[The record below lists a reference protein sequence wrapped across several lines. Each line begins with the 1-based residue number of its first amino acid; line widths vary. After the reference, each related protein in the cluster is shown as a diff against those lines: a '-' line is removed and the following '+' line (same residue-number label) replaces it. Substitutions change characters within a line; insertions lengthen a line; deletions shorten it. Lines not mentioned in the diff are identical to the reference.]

1 MEKTSVVFNPLDPYI
16 AQDYTLQDVNLL
28 NEFSLN
34 RDFGAEQDTVEYQVY
49 SSTNQLLAINY
60 NFKNYSVQSTTNNSN
75 LYDTLYLDPTQDVKD
90 AGFDIGKYNT
100 VYYFYRPIFLSNS
113 STRFY
118 VKEISSDRTEI
129 KISTNDLSY
138 NAVSTS
144 YLNYLTSKNSK
155 SFYSDFL
162 LNFGNNNTVIGVNSL
177 LDTATTNEPSI
188 FIKLYEPLPAN
199 INLKDTLWVVEQVS
213 DPYSFN
219 VNIEFEAEVTEEV
232 EYLRGPNTNI
242 ELNSQTNIP
251 SIYFNLNQVLDTTLT
266 SSYQQVKSILEE
278 KSVDINIDHTD
289 YTNFVHFS
297 SANERLI
304 NFKYKLTQIQN
315 YQSDLNQLKS
325 LDALTDQTAISAS
338 KATIQENIDTLI
350 EQFDNY
356 EYYLYF
362 ESGSKAWPKSNSLPP
377 YDNFSVAATAS
388 LDWYGSSDEDSPYYG
403 GQILSA
409 SLYDDNNRNY
419 IWNTLPAYV
428 KDDPQNLNLELLV
441 AMLGQHFDYIWTYTK
456 AIGDLKYADNRVDH
470 GISKDLVADALRSLG
485 IKLYNSNRT
494 NDNLFSAFTGVSP
507 SGSLVPDTGSYRI
520 ETYVSAS
527 TEPIL
532 YDDVN
537 KEIYKRI
544 YHNLPYLLKTRGS
557 YRGLRALLNC
567 FGIADDILRI
577 QEYGGNQKNVRNVT
591 QYHEVANSILDTRG
605 TSSVEVPWLPT
616 LMPIIPDNWEDIDQD
631 WNNIEGWWNGVLAED
646 QVPDTIEF
654 RFKTK
659 GIPSASNFTQSL
671 FQVNGILNSP
681 QFGIQLL
688 YPTESNEAQ
697 PGTTYDTYGELR
709 FLLSGSQGYASTSPI
724 YLPFFSGSFW
734 DLKLDRSPSGQNL
747 NESGSI
753 DTTYELIVKSGNYD
767 GNNNYIDFQAS
778 SSLAISGSASS
789 SYNRSWNQYT
799 FTSSNSQ
806 LYGYLG
812 GGVDYYSEIAPDGVV
827 FDGYFQEFRYWITNL
842 SQSTFDQHVLNPTS
856 YVDNDITSS
865 YYNLIY
871 RLPLGNYDF
880 ISGSDG
886 DNKVYTVH
894 PMSTGSYA
902 PTASFLG
909 TGSTTINYGVITNF
923 TTSSFVT
930 YSNVDLVQGPDIGA
944 FTLNE
949 SKIQSVT
956 YPLASGSTL
965 SPYVSIQEQLINGYT
980 ADLDIVEI
988 SVSPQNSIDTDIIN
1002 QLGFFDID
1010 DYIGDPQLASS
1021 GSYPKLNELRDFYFK
1036 KYYKKTNYTDI
1047 VKLLSYFDS
1056 SLFKMLK
1063 DFVPAKT
1070 LLHTGLVVK
1079 PHILER
1085 NKTEKFEPAFTY
1097 VDYSGSIDV
1106 VSVEGSTPMGVPLNT
1121 TYTGEILIPSS
1132 SADTITA
1139 SGVIYNFTDNRE
1151 PFTGE
1156 YSGSELI
1163 VYSQPLTNV
1172 VTEINT
1178 LNSLGKDTDNDFSI
1192 SVSYSAVPLNPTL
1205 NNILEARKSVQY
1217 MDIDYSS
1224 NVITPVNIGF
1234 ITSRSFGE
1242 ISEADTAFLDAPI
1255 QDSNYTLLRNI
1266 NPRYLG
1272 SKTTSKLYNTYT
1284 LGDSSY
1290 GQTAAID
1297 LNSLKFAY
1305 FSEIVETGSF
1315 FPGRSN
1321 VYLKYLIDGRS
1332 NVTELT
1338 RKNETIFEVQ
1348 NIFNSKKQANI
1359 SLDNN
1364 QLYSD
1369 QKYLDGLKGVYA
1381 GGYRYLPCLQN
1392 PTGSS
1397 TLIYKF
1403 TTGSIS
1409 TTTKQDLKVLPG
1421 SLGGKF
1427 VNISN
1432 FTLGTIQI
1440 QSGSNNVSVG
1450 GYPAITLTR
1459 NAPIGQSTIWWD
1471 NDLVVNVEGQ
1481 IELELNIP
1489 KNISAS
1495 IDSITW
1501 NPFDGSTPIL
1511 TSSVDLGEFALLKA
1525 TYHVTNSVTLPKNTQ
1540 TTEAL
1545 LDDSPSA
1552 MGGRF
1557 ETNFPTPD
1565 IISASINVDQE
1576 AARYSEPEYTYYY
1589 PSDPIVALTSSVVD
1603 GGDAS
1608 NGNAFFLRNTTS
1620 SFNIVTASVSMSYW
1634 YENFIQTSSV
1644 YESGSDSFGVIDE
1657 EFVIK
1662 KGDLFRFVDVNAGEP
1677 GTGSGVF
1684 PVEFER
1690 QVKKVN
1696 TVFRDEVTNT
1706 RRLTIEF
1713 DKDIPARACEDYGS
1727 GTPED
1732 ARQIKRFIILRKT
1745 EDETNIVLN
1754 FEKQPGQTST
1764 GIVLPADIP
1773 KSLQDKAGNIVKE
1786 LKSQNLIS

>member
-1 MEKTSVVFNPLDPYI
+1 MEKTSVVYTPLDPYI

-49 SSTNQLLAINY
+49 SATNELLAINY
-60 NFKNYSVQSTTNNSN
+60 NFKNYTVQTTTDNSN

-113 STRFY
+113 STKFY

-177 LDTATTNEPSI
+177 LDTTSTNEPSI

-242 ELNSQTNIP
+242 ELNLATNMP
-251 SIYFNLNQVLDTTLT
+251 TTYFNLNQVLDTSLT

-278 KSVDINIDHTD
+278 KSVDINIDHTE
-289 YTNFVHFS
+289 YANFVHFS

-441 AMLGQHFDYIWTYTK
+441 AMLGQHFDYVWTYTK
-456 AIGDLKYADNRVDH
+456 AIGDLKNADNRADY
-470 GISKDLVADALRSLG
+470 GISKDLVADTLRSLG
-485 IKLYNSNRT
+485 IKLYTSNKT
-494 NDNLFSAFTGVSP
+494 NEDLFSALTGITP

-520 ETYVSAS
+520 ENYISAS

-567 FGIADDILRI
+567 FGIEDSILRI
-577 QEYGGNQKNVRNVT
+577 HEYGGIEKNVQQVT
-591 QYHEVANSILDTRG
+591 QYYENHVYALATN
-605 TSSVEVPWLPT
+605 TSSVVEVPWLPAI
-616 LMPIIPDNWEDIDQD
+616 MPMVGENWEDMDID

-654 RFKTK
+654 RFKASS
-659 GIPSASNFTQSL
+659 IPSSSHYTQSL
-671 FQVNGILNSP
+671 FQVNNSDSSS

-688 YPTESNEAQ
+688 YPSESIATSS
-697 PGTTYDTYGELR
+697 GVYDHYGELR
-709 FLLSGSQGYASTSPI
+709 FILSGSQGHTSTSPI
-724 YLPFFSGSFW
+724 FLPFFTGSFFN
-734 DLKLDRSPSGQNL
+734 LKLNRDVAQVNL
-747 NESGSI
+747 NDTGS
-753 DTTYELIVKSGNYD
+753 DQNYNLIVKQGKYD
-767 GNNNYIDFQAS
+767 GHSGFIEQQ
-778 SSLAISGSASS
+778 GSASLFIS
-789 SYNRSWNQYT
+789 GTTSASYNEGWSTYT
-799 FTSSNSQ
+799 FTSGNQQ
-806 LYGYLG
+806 LHGYLG
-812 GGVDYYSEIAPDGVV
+812 GASSSNVIAPDGVI
-827 FDGYFQEFRYWITNL
+827 FDGEFQEFRYWVTNL
-842 SQSTFDQHVLNPTS
+842 SESIFDQHVLNPTS
-856 YVDNDITSS
+856 YADNDITSS
-865 YYNLIY
+865 YYNLVY

-886 DNKVYTVH
+886 DNIVTSVH
-894 PMSTGSYA
+894 PMVTGSYA
-902 PTASFLG
+902 PTGSFLG
-909 TGSTTINYGVITNF
+909 TGSSTVNYGVITNF
-923 TTSSFVT
+923 TTNSFK
-930 YSNVDLVQGPDIGA
+930 SESKIDLIQGPDMGA

-949 SKIQSVT
+949 NKIRVT
-956 YPLASGSTL
+956 NNEIISGSTL
-965 SPYVSIQEQLINGYT
+965 SAYVSVQENVLSSSHIDYT
-980 ADLDIVEI
+980 ADLDIAQI
-988 SVSPQNSIDTDIIN
+988 AVSPQDSIDRDIEN
-1002 QLGFFDID
+1002 QMGWFDID
-1010 DYIGDPQLASS
+1010 TYIGDPKNS
-1021 GSYPKLNELRDFYFK
+1021 GSLTYPGLEELKKFYFQ
-1036 KYYKKTNYTDI
+1036 KYYKKTSVLES

-1070 LLHTGLVVK
+1070 LLKTGLVIK
-1079 PHILER
+1079 PTILER
-1085 NKTEKFEPAFTY
+1085 AKQQRFEPSFTY
-1097 VDYSGSIDV
+1097 LDHSGSVTV
-1106 VSVEGSTPMGVPLNT
+1106 VSVTGSNPTAQNLDT
-1121 TYTGEILIPSS
+1121 TFTEAISIPSS
-1132 SADTITA
+1132 SANTITA
-1139 SGVIYNFTDNRE
+1139 SYVLYTHTDNRE

-1156 YSGSELI
+1156 YSGSEFT
-1163 VYSQPLTNV
+1163 VYSQPTTSV
-1172 VTEINT
+1172 VTER
-1178 LNSLGKDTDNDFSI
+1178 SLFRVETD
-1192 SVSYSAVPLNPTL
+1192 YSTSLEYSNIPLDPIF
-1205 NNILEARKSVQY
+1205 NNISEARKSVQY
-1217 MDIDYSS
+1217 MDLDYSS

-1242 ISEADTAFLDAPI
+1242 ITEAATSFLDAPI

-1305 FSEIVETGSF
+1305 FSEIVETGSL
-1315 FPGRSN
+1315 FPNRSN
-1321 VYLKYLIDGRS
+1321 VYIKYLIDGRS

-1348 NIFNSKKQANI
+1348 NIFNAKKQANI
-1359 SLDNN
+1359 SLDDN

-1369 QKYLDGLKGVYA
+1369 QKYLDGLKPVYA

-1397 TLIYKF
+1397 TLYYNF
-1403 TTGSIS
+1403 VSGSI
-1409 TTTKQDLKVLPG
+1409 TNITKEDLREIPT
-1421 SLGGKF
+1421 SLGGDFIK
-1427 VNISN
+1427 IGN
-1432 FTLGTIQI
+1432 FELGTIQI
-1440 QSGSNNVSVG
+1440 ASGSNNITVG
-1450 GYPAITLTR
+1450 GYPSLTITR
-1459 NAPIGQSTIWWD
+1459 NAPVNQSTIWWD
-1471 NDLVVNVEGQ
+1471 NDLLINVEGQ
-1481 IELELNIP
+1481 VEIEINIP
-1489 KNISAS
+1489 KNVSAS

-1501 NPFDGSTPIL
+1501 NPFDGAQPIL
-1511 TSSVDLGEFALLKA
+1511 SSSTDLGEFTLLKA
-1525 TYHVTNSVTLPKNTQ
+1525 TYHVTNSVILPKNTN
-1540 TTEAL
+1540 EISAI

-1557 ETNFPTPD
+1557 ETSFGNPQLV
-1565 IISASINVDQE
+1565 SASISIGQE
-1576 AARYSEPEYTYYY
+1576 SANHSEPKYTYYF
-1589 PSDPIVALTSSVVD
+1589 PSDPVVSLTSSIAD
-1603 GGDAS
+1603 GGDAD
-1608 NGNAFFLRNTTS
+1608 NGNAFFVRNNTG
-1620 SFNIVTASVSMSYW
+1620 SFNILTASVSMSYW
-1634 YENFIQTSSV
+1634 YENIIQTSSV
-1644 YESGSDSFGVIDE
+1644 YISGSDSYGIIDE
-1657 EFVIK
+1657 AFSIQE
-1662 KGDLFRFVDVNAGEP
+1662 GDLFRFVDVNAGEA
-1677 GTGSGVF
+1677 GTGSGIF
-1684 PVEFER
+1684 PKEFER
-1690 QVKKVN
+1690 QVKRVN
-1696 TVFRDEVTNT
+1696 VTPRDEVTNT
-1706 RRLTIEF
+1706 NRLAIEF
-1713 DKDIPARACEDYGS
+1713 DKDIPARACEDFPGA
-1727 GTPED
+1727 TLPED
-1732 ARQIKRFIILRKT
+1732 ARQIKRFIVLRKIQ
-1745 EDETNIVLN
+1745 DETNIVLD
-1754 FEKQPGQTST
+1754 FAKQPGRTSS

-1773 KSLQDKAGNIVKE
+1773 KSLQEKAGNIVKE